1 MPSGLHT
8 VTIASGSFSRDFQ
21 VLVRDQ
27 EETDLT
33 RQASK
38 YCLEADS
45 VKIAVLQGV
54 FDDIEGILDDLSLDY
69 TIEGN
74 DGDGVDPFFGL
85 VNDQAGLNNSRNF
98 LLDPARMSQY
108 DIIFINCGLLWD
120 LLKRDNPNDVTTIVN
135 NLRQYYQDG
144 GSLYTSDWAFMFIEQ
159 AFPNVLDFL
168 PAGGGTDTE
177 TGARQGYAP
186 QVINASVNSPELQM
200 LLGQNTVNIDFP
212 QDPAN
217 GVVNTQWVMVAGAD
231 AATTIHL
238 SGNAQQCASADNC
251 SSSGATLNNSPL
263 LITYKNAV
271 SGGSMAFTA
280 FHNHA
285 EGTPISPEIS
295 AILKFLI
302 FQL

>member
-1 MPSGLHT
+1 M
-8 VTIASGSFSRDFQ
+8 TIASGSFSRDFQ

-45 VKIAVLQGV
+45 VQIAVLEGV

-69 TIEGN
+69 TVEGN
-74 DGDGVDPFFGL
+74 DGGGVDPFFGFP
-85 VNDQAGLNNSRNF
+85 NDQAGLDRSRNF
-98 LLDPARMSQY
+98 LLNPMSMAQY

-120 LLKRDNPNDVTTIVN
+120 LLKRDNPGDLDTIIN
-135 NLRQYYQDG
+135 NLRTYYMNG
-144 GSLYTSDWAFMFIEQ
+144 GSIYASDWAFMFIEQ
-159 AFPNVLDFL
+159 PFPNVLDFL
-168 PAGGGTDTE
+168 PASGATDTE
-177 TGARQGYAP
+177 SGARQGYAP
-186 QVINASVNSPELQM
+186 QVINASVDSPELQM
-200 LLGQNTVNIDFP
+200 LLGQNTVAIDFP

-231 AATTIHL
+231 AATTVHL
-238 SGNAQQCASADNC
+238 SGAAQQCASADNC
-251 SSSGATLNNSPL
+251 SSAGATLQNSPL
-263 LITYKNAV
+263 LITYKNTV
-271 SGGSMAFTA
+271 SDGSMAFTA

-295 AILKFLI
+295 QILKFLI